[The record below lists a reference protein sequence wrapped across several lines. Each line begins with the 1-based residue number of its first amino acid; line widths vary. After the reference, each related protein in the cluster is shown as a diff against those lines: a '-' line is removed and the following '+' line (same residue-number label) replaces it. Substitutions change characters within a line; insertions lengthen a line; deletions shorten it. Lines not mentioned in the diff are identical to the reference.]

1 MAEEKRIRIVSEG
14 HGTQIKVFGPDG
26 EEMTEDMQ
34 ITALKIESDP
44 QGCCQATMRLRGE
57 IDYSVFPEFV
67 TVLVEPEGGEKQ
79 FLKEARRRKEDVT
92 YCSECLSRM
101 KSTTRCGDC
110 GWRPPKEG

>member
-1 MAEEKRIRIVSEG
+1 MAEGGKIRIVSEG

-26 EEMTEDMQ
+26 ADWTREMC
-34 ITALKIESDP
+34 ITALKIEGGPKDP
-44 QGCCQATMRLRGE
+44 CHVTMRVMGDF
-57 IDYSVFPEFV
+57 DYSVLPEQV
-67 TVLVEPEGGEKQ
+67 TLLVEPEGGEKQ